1 MKYSAE
7 GGDGDG
13 GGFAGVR
20 ARMVSGEA
28 WEWSDGEWR
37 GRDNVERELGF
48 FFNFINEWTFICGRG
63 GFENLKLWDTW
74 VLIKFLS

>member
-48 FFNFINEWTFICGRG
+48 F
-63 GFENLKLWDTW
+63 
-74 VLIKFLS
+74 LIL